1 MHSQR
6 EISAPSLATD
16 APAANAPAPDRQ
28 PRGRALI
35 PLHALNQAFFERI
48 QIDAE
53 EISGHTLNAPYAQLA
68 PLVRALPVSNGKA
81 AGRAPAAAKKPHNG
95 NPRPA
100 YTGRGFVPAIYGGA
114 SRARTGDLLAASQ
127 TLSQLSYGPWGGL
140 SLASAGGDLD

>member
-16 APAANAPAPDRQ
+16 APAPDRQ

-35 PLHALNQAFFERI
+35 PLHARNQAFFERI
-48 QIDAE
+48 EVDAE
-53 EISGHTLNAPYAQLA
+53 EISGQTLNAPYAQLA
-68 PLVRALPVSNGKA
+68 PLVRALPASNGKA
-81 AGRAPAAAKKPHNG
+81 AGRAPTAAKKPHKG

-127 TLSQLSYGPWGGL
+127 TLSQLSYGP
-140 SLASAGGDLD
+140 